1 MIYVIDISLP
11 ALPSGGL
18 RAEGGASGASGEQ
31 GQAQQWTIYKRYS
44 DFVKL
49 RKILLANSKS
59 FALSPTGRS
68 ARGVSI
74 PDIPPKRWRNFT
86 PEVLLTTAIPAML
99 FERGE
104 KYIAG
109 FAAWLWRRI
118 GLLELHMRVFTH
130 ICMLCLA
137 LELGAVSLCAS
148 KFQCT
153 DRDTGK
159 KEKMT

>member
-1 MIYVIDISLP
+1 MSNRCFVMHVVLLSPLTLAPIALASLPGLLPPFSQALIREGHMIYVIDISLP

-18 RAEGGASGASGEQ
+18 RAEGDESGASGEQ
-31 GQAQQWTIYKRYS
+31 GQAQHWTIYKRYS

-86 PEVLLTTAIPAML
+86 PQVPLTTAIAAML
-99 FERGE
+99 FEKGE
-104 KYIAG
+104 KYIAR
-109 FAAWLWRRI
+109 FAAWLWHRI
-118 GLLELHMRVFTH
+118 GL
-130 ICMLCLA
+130 
-137 LELGAVSLCAS
+137 
-148 KFQCT
+148 
-153 DRDTGK
+153 
-159 KEKMT
+159 